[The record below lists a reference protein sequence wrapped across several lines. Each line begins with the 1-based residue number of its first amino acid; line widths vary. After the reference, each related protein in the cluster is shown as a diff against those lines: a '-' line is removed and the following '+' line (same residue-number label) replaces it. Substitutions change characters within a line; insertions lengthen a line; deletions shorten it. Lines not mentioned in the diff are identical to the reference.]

1 MAKFFRRGTSKIYF
15 LPVVAAYSGA
25 SGVGSGSPTTSEMNA
40 GTDLSNSLSA
50 LTGFQLTNSSI
61 NTPDLGSTFVKNITG
76 EDTTAAS
83 SLTFYDDTT
92 ATAIRTL
99 LLKGQEGYIVLCPY
113 GRITSKRCEVWPV
126 RSAGVN
132 DTWDTGNEAAKFMCS
147 FAVQDV
153 PNQSG
158 TLP

>member
-1 MAKFFRRGTSKIYF
+1 MSKFFRRGTSKIYF

-25 SGVGSGSPTTSEMNA
+25 SGVGTGSPTNSEFNA
-40 GTDLSNSLSA
+40 GTDLSNQISA

-92 ATAIRTL
+92 STTIRTL
-99 LLKGQEGYIVLCPY
+99 LAKGQEGYVVLCPY
-113 GRITSKRCEVWPV
+113 GKITSKRCEVWPV

-132 DTWDTGNEAAKFMCS
+132 DTWDTGNEAARFVS
-147 FAVQDV
+147 AFAVTDV
-153 PNQSG
+153 IP
-158 TLP
+158 